1 MGKRGHAGRFSMKM
15 RHRGWAVAV
24 VVAALGFG
32 CHAAND
38 DPEGQAGEL
47 ADPVR
52 RENAIFNLREIY
64 TQTLAANGGDRS
76 SPEVQAVADVI
87 VAPLV
92 ETYLAFPEDRANGM
106 AALDLLYEMQDPRS
120 LPALV
125 EALNW
130 RTEVSEDHA
139 VRAGQ
144 IIQVIEVPE
153 GERQNVIQAVARS
166 LERITGSRAE
176 DNKMR
181 IAMIRAL
188 GSLDDKGATEILTVI
203 ATKQDENQNFLINRL
218 AAQQLGELRDPA
230 AIPALIRSLF
240 LFAPNRPDLRMN
252 DVAAEALILIGRPSL
267 KPLLKMLQG
276 KDETANAIAKA
287 YIDSIKARRP
297 DLANKMTV
305 RQVTGAEA
313 SFALGALGF
322 SEALEPL
329 LQEAGSSDTARKLN
343 GAIALVRLRV
353 PAAQRERVRSTLKQA
368 YSSLPKGYEG
378 VRLRGQLLAAMAHTY
393 DAELMPFIL
402 DQLNDKKANPEL
414 RLIAAQNYALLANKS
429 DAAKFDAAV
438 ASEKPSDAGGYREKF
453 AEHKP
458 LIALAEECDTAVA
471 CWVGKVGNVDPSVA
485 RKAAYML
492 GRYGEGSSEAIA
504 ALVDQL
510 GSEDL
515 GVRLGALMAL
525 DQIASNGAPDA
536 VVKIDE
542 LRLREEGQSVWTMF
556 RVEALPVQARL
567 RSREENG

>member
-1 MGKRGHAGRFSMKM
+1 MKM

-24 VVAALGFG
+24 VIAALSFG
-32 CHAAND
+32 CHAADD
-38 DPEGQAGEL
+38 DPEGQAQEL

-52 RENAIFNLREIY
+52 RENAIFNLKEIY
-64 TQTLAANGGDRS
+64 TQTLATNGGDRS
-76 SPEVQAVADVI
+76 NPEVEAVADII
-87 VAPLV
+87 VKPLTD
-92 ETYLAFPEDRANGM
+92 TYLAFPEDRINGM
-106 AALDLLYEMQDPRS
+106 AILDLLHEMQDPRS
-120 LPALV
+120 LPALLD
-125 EALNW
+125 ALNW

-139 VRAGQ
+139 IRAAQ
-144 IIQVIEVPE
+144 TIQVLEVPAE
-153 GERQNVIQAVARS
+153 QRPNVIQALARS
-166 LERITGSRAE
+166 LERITGARSE

-188 GSLDDKGATEILTVI
+188 GSLKDRGATEILTVI
-203 ATKQDENQNFLINRL
+203 ATRQDENQNFLINRL

-230 AIPALIRSLF
+230 AIPSLIRCLF

-276 KDETANAIAKA
+276 KDETANAIAQS

-297 DLANKMTV
+297 DLATKMTV

-329 LQEAGSSDTARKLN
+329 LQEANASDTARKLN
-343 GAIALVRLRV
+343 SAIALVRLKV
-353 PAAQRERVRSTLKQA
+353 PSAQRERVRSTLKQV
-368 YSSLPKGYEG
+368 YGSLPKGYEG
-378 VRLRGQLLAAMAHTY
+378 VRMRGQLLAAIAHTY
-393 DAELMPFIL
+393 DPELMPFIL
-402 DQLNDKKANPEL
+402 EQLNDQKANPEL
-414 RLIAAQNYALLANKS
+414 RLIAAQNYALLANKA
-429 DAAKFDAAV
+429 DAAKFASAV
-438 ASEKPSDAGGYREKF
+438 ANERPSEAGGYREKF
-453 AEHKP
+453 TEHEP
-458 LIALAEECDTAVA
+458 LMNLAEECDAAVP
-471 CWVGKVGNVDPSVA
+471 CWVGKVGSADPKVA

-492 GRYGEGSSEAIA
+492 GRYGVGNREAIA

-525 DQIASNGAPDA
+525 DKIAEDGAPDA
-536 VVKIDE
+536 VMKIDE
-542 LRLREEGQSVWTMF
+542 LRSREEGQSVWTMF

-567 RSREENG
+567 RSRQENS